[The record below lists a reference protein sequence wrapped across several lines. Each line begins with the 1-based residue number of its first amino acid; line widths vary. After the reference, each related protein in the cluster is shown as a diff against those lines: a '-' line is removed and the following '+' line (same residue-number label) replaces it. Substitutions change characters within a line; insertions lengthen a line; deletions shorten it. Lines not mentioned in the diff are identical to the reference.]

1 MSEGGIWKTFAEY
14 DRRYVYLVL
23 FIVVIGPLLKPIG
36 IPVSVSPGTVQ
47 YYEAVSSFEEG
58 DIVFFTL
65 NTEFSGYN
73 EIHSGIVATMRVF
86 IENGC
91 KIVIA
96 VGHPEATSIPELIFN
111 ELHNE
116 LDENGYVYGEDY
128 ISLGYIFPNE
138 AAVASLA
145 EDFQSTV
152 KQDWLGAPTAG
163 TFLDEV
169 ETWEDIDLISDF
181 TTGLATT
188 YLLNHFALRGTPM
201 VVNCIGVMIPSQAN
215 YVDTGVYLGLLGSM
229 RGGAELEFLTGHPA
243 SGLTAMD
250 AFTFGHYMLIV
261 FIVIGNLGY
270 LMYTRNPK
278 MDNRRN

>member
-14 DRRYVYLVL
+14 DRRYVYLAL
-23 FIVVIGPLLKPIG
+23 FIVVIGPLLQPIG
-36 IPVSVSPGTVQ
+36 VPISVSPGTVK
-47 YYEAVSSFEEG
+47 YYEAIDGYGEG

-73 EIHSGIVATMRVF
+73 EIQSGIIASMRVF

-91 KIVIA
+91 KLVIA
-96 VGHPEATSIPELIFN
+96 VGHPEATSIPELIFHDLSN
-111 ELHNE
+111 ELN
-116 LDENGYVYGEDY
+116 ENGYVYGEDY

-138 AAVASLA
+138 AAVAALSQ
-145 EDFQSTV
+145 DFQGTV
-152 KQDWLGAPTAG
+152 SQDWLGVPISG

-169 ETWEDIDLISDF
+169 ETWEDIDLISDY

-215 YVDTGVYLGLLGSM
+215 YIDTGVYQGLLGSM
-229 RGGAELEFLTGHPA
+229 RGGAELEFLKGHPG

-250 AFTFGHYMLIV
+250 AFTLGHYMLIA
-261 FIVIGNLGY
+261 FIIIGNLGY
-270 LMYTRNPK
+270 LMYTRK
-278 MDNRRN
+278 QRYGV